1 MKQLHSKFH
10 ANLSKNN
17 KEPGW
22 SSIPSGRS
30 YKFLYCGIVQICE
43 LRFYGGLA
51 ATYSFILGL
60 KQACW
65 TRNELSLLKK
75 PLPSISASGDVGQH
89 KTKMDDAALCRK
101 CRSCTRLWVLTAAS
115 ATTSSCQMTVDGNAE
130 EKKRTTDRGVFTALT
145 ALRMRLLPYRSTMD
159 MALRLSPSLLQLQTS
174 PHLSF
179 SCDSHKIDDSSP

>member
-10 ANLSKNN
+10 ANLSKNS

-30 YKFLYCGIVQICE
+30 YKFLYRGIVKICE

-75 PLPSISASGDVGQH
+75 PPPSISASGDVGQH

-101 CRSCTRLWVLTAAS
+101 WRSCTRLWVLTAAS
-115 ATTSSCQMTVDGNAE
+115 ATTSSCQTTVDGNAQG
-130 EKKRTTDRGVFTALT
+130 KKKNHRQRGVHSANRATYEATSLSINDGYGPAT
-145 ALRMRLLPYRSTMD
+145 VPIPPSAANLSTSVFP
-159 MALRLSPSLLQLQTS
+159 L
-174 PHLSF
+174 
-179 SCDSHKIDDSSP
+179 